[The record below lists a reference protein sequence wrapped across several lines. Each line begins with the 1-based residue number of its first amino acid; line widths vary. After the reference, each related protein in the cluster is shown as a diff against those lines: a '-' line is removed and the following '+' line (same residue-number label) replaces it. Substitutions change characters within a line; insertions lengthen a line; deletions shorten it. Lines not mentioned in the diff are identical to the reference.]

1 MRKTAQKR
9 QNSEKIEKK
18 CVLNVLFTE
27 FAVNY
32 KHVSEPEWFANTQ
45 CSARVAELA
54 DAYG

>member
-9 QNSEKIEKK
+9 QNSEKFEKK
-18 CVLNVLFTE
+18 CVLNLLFTE

-32 KHVSEPEWFANTQ
+32 NYVSEPEWFANTQ